1 MGRKHGVHPRSVIIQ
16 QPIAAVL
23 IKRQQGVCGVTDQIH
38 SSVIVKMQEEWM
50 LAGLQKK
57 YSRGQLGKSMKICM
71 YDSIQQSCG
80 VRRCLLHIP
89 EKEDSGQWFT
99 VTVCGSLGIN
109 LCRSRQARQ
118 NADNS
123 ASTSVSVSGVRY
135 STQSRVSKTGAFSNR
150 KEARQ
155 RAERK

>member
-118 NADNS
+118 TAKRRQQRIDI
-123 ASTSVSVSGVRY
+123 SVCIR
-135 STQSRVSKTGAFSNR
+135 GAIQYPKQGIKDWGFF
-150 KEARQ
+150 K
-155 RAERK
+155 